1 MSHDHEDAHG
11 KSHVHEHSEGG
22 WIPLAVSGATIT
34 IGLALRHLHGPALI
48 SDLLLLTTMILSGY
62 KIAERGVRSL
72 LHRHISINLLITIAA
87 VGALAI
93 GHLEE
98 GAAVVF
104 LFNIAER
111 LEDYAAD
118 RARRSIEAL
127 MELKP
132 EVATIRR
139 DGEEVSVPVE
149 EVWPGQ
155 VFVVRPGDRIPLDG
169 VVVEG
174 ASSVN
179 QATITGESAPLSKE
193 VGKEVF
199 ASTINLDG
207 FLAVEVTRLAGETV
221 LARILEMVEEAEER
235 RSPTEAFVDRFA
247 RVYTPTVIALSILVA
262 VIPPL
267 LLHQPLLHWVYRA
280 LVMLVVACP
289 CALAISTPVA
299 MVSAIASSSMNGVL
313 IKGSTYLE
321 RVSKANAF
329 AFDKTGTLTLGEL
342 GVTDIIT
349 EGLPEKEVLRR
360 AVSLEAKAEH
370 PIAKAILERA
380 KEEGIEV
387 QETTDFR
394 AYVGRGVEACV
405 EGKTCCIGNLRLFE
419 ELGMAPIDGFVEK
432 LEAEG
437 KTVVLVSEEDC
448 VVGAIALMDKVR
460 EGVAE
465 TIQGLRDR
473 GVRVEMLTGDNEE
486 TARAIAGKLG
496 FDGYTAHLLPE
507 EKVAAIEKL
516 QEKYGSVVMVGD
528 GVNDAPALAA
538 ADVGIAMG
546 AIGSDVALETADVAL
561 MEDEIGRITYLVDL
575 SKATM
580 GRIREN
586 IAASIIVKLVVA
598 ALAFPG
604 LVSLWMAVAVGDMGL
619 SLAVILNS
627 LRLGGI
633 NTPIGKDDEQSKGM
647 GHTLNFIN
655 KLRSG
660 VKLYYQ
666 HSHRAYEK

>member
-1 MSHDHEDAHG
+1 M
-11 KSHVHEHSEGG
+11 
-22 WIPLAVSGATIT
+22 
-34 IGLALRHLHGPALI
+34 
-48 SDLLLLTTMILSGY
+48 
-62 KIAERGVRSL
+62 
-72 LHRHISINLLITIAA
+72 
-87 VGALAI
+87 
-93 GHLEE
+93 
-98 GAAVVF
+98 
-104 LFNIAER
+104 
-111 LEDYAAD
+111 
-118 RARRSIEAL
+118 
-127 MELKP
+127 
-132 EVATIRR
+132 
-139 DGEEVSVPVE
+139 
-149 EVWPGQ
+149 
-155 VFVVRPGDRIPLDG
+155 
-169 VVVEG
+169 
-174 ASSVN
+174 
-179 QATITGESAPLSKE
+179 
-193 VGKEVF
+193 F

-235 RSPTEAFVDRFA
+235 RSPTEAFVDHFA

-267 LLHQPLLHWVYRA
+267 LLHQPLQHWVYRA

-313 IKGSTYLE
+313 VKGSTYLE
-321 RVSKANAF
+321 QLSKAKAF

-349 EGLPEKEVLRR
+349 EGLPEREVLRR
-360 AVSLEAKAEH
+360 AVALEAKAEH
-370 PIAKAILERA
+370 PIARAILERA
-380 KEEGIEV
+380 RAEGIDV

-465 TIQGLRDR
+465 TIHGLREQGL
-473 GVRVEMLTGDNEE
+473 RVEMLTGDNDE

-561 MEDEIGRITYLVDL
+561 MEDEIRRITYLLDL

-586 IAASIIVKLVVA
+586 IAASILVKLAVA

-627 LRLGGI
+627 LRLGRI
-633 NTPIGKDDEQSKGM
+633 KTPQLERY
-647 GHTLNFIN
+647 N
-655 KLRSG
+655 
-660 VKLYYQ
+660 
-666 HSHRAYEK
+666 E

>member
-1 MSHDHEDAHG
+1 MIREDERQLSHDHEHNGQNAHA
-11 KSHVHEHSEGG
+11 HEHSEGG
-22 WIPLAVSGATIT
+22 WIPLAVSGVTIAL
-34 IGLALRHLHGPALI
+34 GLALRYVHGPTPI
-48 SDLLLLTTMILSGY
+48 SDLLLVTTMILSGY
-62 KIAERGVRSL
+62 KIAKMGLRGILR
-72 LHRHISINLLITIAA
+72 RHISINLLITIAA
-87 VGALAI
+87 IGAYAI

-139 DGEEVSVPVE
+139 NGDEVTVPVDD
-149 EVWPGQ
+149 VWPGE

-169 VVVEG
+169 VVTEG

-179 QATITGESAPLSKE
+179 QATITGESAPVSKE
-193 VGKEVF
+193 VGEDVY

-207 FLAVEVTRLAGETV
+207 FLAVKVTRLAGETV
-221 LARILEMVEEAEER
+221 LARILEMVEVAEER

-247 RVYTPTVIALSILVA
+247 RVYTPAVIALAILVA
-262 VIPPL
+262 VVPPFL
-267 LLHQPLLHWVYRA
+267 LNQPIQHWIYRA

-299 MVSAIASSSMNGVL
+299 MVSAIASSSRNGVL
-313 IKGSTYLE
+313 VKGSTYLE
-321 RVSKANAF
+321 EVSKARAF

-342 GVTDIIT
+342 GVTDIISD
-349 EGLPEKEVLRR
+349 GLPEREVLRR
-360 AVSLEAKAEH
+360 AVALEAKAEH
-370 PIAKAILERA
+370 PIARAILERA
-380 KEEGIEV
+380 QAEGIEV
-387 QETTDFR
+387 GETTDFK

-405 EGKTCCIGNLRLFE
+405 DGKTCCIGNLRLFE

-448 VVGAIALMDKVR
+448 VVGGIALMDKMR
-460 EGVAE
+460 EGVVE
-465 TIQGLRDR
+465 TVRGLRDR
-473 GVRVEMLTGDNEE
+473 GIRVEMLTGDNEE
-486 TARAIAGKLG
+486 TARAIAEKLG
-496 FDGYTAHLLPE
+496 LDGFMAHLLPE

-516 QEKYGSVVMVGD
+516 QSKYGSVAMVGD

-538 ADVGIAMG
+538 AKVGIAMG
-546 AIGSDVALETADVAL
+546 AIGSDVALETADIAL
-561 MEDEIGRITYLVDL
+561 MEDEIRRITYLVDL
-575 SKATM
+575 SKATLR
-580 GRIREN
+580 RIREN
-586 IAASIIVKLVVA
+586 IAASILVKLAVA

-604 LVSLWMAVAVGDMGL
+604 YVSLWMAVAIGDMGL

-627 LRLGGI
+627 IRLGGI
-633 NTPIGKDDEQSKGM
+633 KTSYPEGQDEQDSKGE
-647 GHTLNFIN
+647 HA
-655 KLRSG
+655 
-660 VKLYYQ
+660 
-666 HSHRAYEK
+666 H